1 MKRFAALFVL
11 AIIVTGFA
19 SGQQRETRNLRGFDR
34 VSFGIAGNLI
44 IKFGPEFNVVLEG
57 NRRDLE
63 EVVTEI
69 SGDKLII
76 KQESWRFRFEDKV
89 IVTITMPEITGLS
102 VSGSGNAEITDDI
115 NDADDL
121 DLSVSGSGKIITAGI
136 VVDEFNCSISGSGDV
151 IIGSGGEA
159 DRGEISISGSGGYR
173 GEDFEI
179 DHLTV
184 RVSGSGSCY
193 CKAGDSLQ
201 ASISGSGNVTYKGD
215 PRIDARVSGSGKVRS
230 AQ

>member
-1 MKRFAALFVL
+1 MKRFTALFVL

-57 NRRDLE
+57 NQRDLE

-76 KQESWRFRFEDKV
+76 KQESWRFRSEDKV
-89 IVTITMPEITGLS
+89 MVTITMPEITGLS

-179 DHLTV
+179 DHLAV
-184 RVSGSGSCY
+184 RVSGSGSCF

>member
-1 MKRFAALFVL
+1 MKRFTALFVL

-57 NRRDLE
+57 NQRDLE

-76 KQESWRFRFEDKV
+76 KQESWRFRSEDKV
-89 IVTITMPEITGLS
+89 MVTITMPEITGLS

-201 ASISGSGNVTYKGD
+201 ASISGSGNVTYEGD

>member
-1 MKRFAALFVL
+1 MKRFTALFVL

-57 NRRDLE
+57 NQRDLE

-76 KQESWRFRFEDKV
+76 KQESWRFRSEDKV
-89 IVTITMPEITGLS
+89 MVTITMPEITGLS